1 MSTEIKYLWKSLDL
15 TYDDNNYYGLK
26 NIEYTFDDLDDYYKP
41 ILAIDKNNGAYQLYT
56 CRRDK
61 DRDMYIDAY
70 LDKVIP
76 YLRILIDEKK
86 TTEKK
91 IQLNVGINLIDT
103 TSNSNKQFTFY
114 VKTENVIFLPSD
126 KAEDILDMLIASF
139 YDLYRDKVRQCGV
152 GSGCAYESVEG
163 LCIHF
168 HKIDLNRGSSDIRSP
183 NWLKKKNATINP
195 KDTNDPYCFIYSIV
209 IALNHQELVTNPERI
224 SSKLSS
230 HIKKYN

>member
-1 MSTEIKYLWKSLDL
+1 
-15 TYDDNNYYGLK
+15 
-26 NIEYTFDDLDDYYKP
+26 
-41 ILAIDKNNGAYQLYT
+41 
-56 CRRDK
+56 
-61 DRDMYIDAY
+61 MYIDAY

-103 TSNSNKQFTFY
+103 ASNSNKQFTFY

-139 YDLYRDKVRQCGV
+139 YDLYRDKVRQCGA
-152 GSGCAYESVEG
+152 GSGYAYESVKG

-168 HKIDLNRGSSDIRSP
+168 HKIDLNRGSSHIRSP

-224 SSKLSS
+224 SSRLSS
-230 HIKKYN
+230 HIKEYNWDHIDFPAASPDYQKFERHNEDIALNVLYIPYSTEIIRPEYISEHNFTRSNQVTF